1 MKLWFL
7 KAAGT
12 FEDEEIILKESVIT
26 IGWAEFPN
34 LSHVKNEEQVKKIM
48 LEKYP
53 GMQEVRGCAWAG
65 EICSFITKIKK
76 GDFVAVPLKSKNE
89 VLIGKVT
96 GNYDFKQLSNFI
108 SHVRKV
114 RWLKT
119 IPKGVFEREYSVDLN
134 SPETLFF
141 IKSDPEKLSC
151 LIETKSLGVLVEE
164 LNFALEDMDFMRE
177 RMLELVYRLSETD
190 DIAEIKRIA
199 AEMEKMLREK

>member
-1 MKLWFL
+1 MKLWLL

-12 FEDEEIILKESVIT
+12 LEDEEIILKESVIT

-34 LSHVKNEEQVKKIM
+34 LSQIKNEEQVKKLM

-76 GDFVAVPLKSKNE
+76 GDFVVVPLKSKNE
-89 VLIGKVT
+89 VLIGKIT
-96 GNYDFKQLSNFI
+96 GNYEYRQLSNFI
-108 SHVRKV
+108 SHIRKV

-119 IPKGVFEREYSVDLN
+119 LLKGTFEEEYDVDLN
-134 SPETLFF
+134 SPETLFL
-141 IKSDPEKLSC
+141 IKADPQKFSG

-164 LNFALEDMDFMRE
+164 LNFALDDLDFLRE
-177 RMLELVYRLSETD
+177 RMLELVCRLDETD
-190 DIAEIKRIA
+190 DIAEVRKIA